1 VSYVAIHASLLS
13 MESAVILQAATVLT
27 LLLSSYLVV
36 SRYPNPIAADPALRR
51 D

>member
-1 VSYVAIHASLLS
+1 
-13 MESAVILQAATVLT
+13 MESAVVLQAATVLT
-27 LLLSSYLVV
+27 LLLNSYFVV

>member
-1 VSYVAIHASLLS
+1 
-13 MESAVILQAATVLT
+13 VILQAATVGT